1 MGHAHDDL
9 AGSNDLSR
17 LRQGFD
23 HHAVRIGQQD
33 RIARLVAGNG
43 RLGLGCIEL
52 GPCRLG
58 VRLNLLVGRFRNRT
72 CGDEGLVSRF
82 LLRGLAH
89 ARLGGGNSLLLC
101 LQREPQVLGIDTYER
116 LAAPDVLAGID
127 RAFQNLS
134 GNSEPEI
141 ALHAGRDD
149 PGEGTLRPGGILD
162 SLDPHQRRLGPW
174 VS

>member
-1 MGHAHDDL
+1 MGHTHDDL
-9 AGSNDLSR
+9 TRSNDLPR
-17 LRQGFD
+17 LCQGFD

-52 GPCRLG
+52 GSCRLG

-72 CGDEGLVSRF
+72 RGDEGLVSRF

-89 ARLGGGNSLLLC
+89 ACLGGGNSLFLC
-101 LQREPQVLGIDTYER
+101 LQRERQILGIDTHER

-127 RAFQNLS
+127 QAFQNLP
-134 GNSEPEI
+134 GDSEPQV

-149 PGEGTLRPGGILD
+149 AGEGTL
-162 SLDPHQRRLGPW
+162 
-174 VS
+174 